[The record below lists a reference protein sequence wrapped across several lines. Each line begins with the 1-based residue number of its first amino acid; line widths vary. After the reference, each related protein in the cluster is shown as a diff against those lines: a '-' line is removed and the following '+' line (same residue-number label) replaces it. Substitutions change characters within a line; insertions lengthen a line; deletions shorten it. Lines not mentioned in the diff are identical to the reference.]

1 MKQAILY
8 GAGDL
13 RIEERS
19 LDPANLTDNQMYVQT
34 LITALSTGTD
44 LGNYMGRSRDIPDA
58 PDYPRAVGYSNVGV
72 VSKVGYQVKEFR
84 VGERVFSLKPH
95 QSAYIAEQ
103 SELMVSV
110 PESVSSEEASLAY
123 LTQLGLAAL
132 RQARYEAGEN
142 IAVVGLGV
150 IGLCVCGLARAAGAK
165 VAAIANSAVRA
176 EAAERVGAHAAFLA
190 DQLRPEDLRGPFG
203 EVGAD
208 IVVLTANSWDA
219 YRLSV
224 EIARR
229 RGRIAILG
237 FPGRAQPQS
246 TFNPLDPKWFY
257 GKQLD
262 LLGAVAAPFLE
273 CLPGDLR
280 FNVRRNLEYIFGLM
294 ALGGLS
300 LKPIISHR
308 LPWHRMPEA
317 YDLARQHAKGLT
329 AAVFDWSA

>member
-1 MKQAILY
+1 MKQVILY

-19 LDPANLTDNQMYVQT
+19 LDPAKLSDNQVYVQT

-72 VSKVGYQVKEFR
+72 VSKAGSQVKRLR

-123 LTQLGLAAL
+123 FTQLGLAAL

-150 IGLCVCGLARAAGAK
+150 IGLCVCGLARALGAN
-165 VAAIANSAVRA
+165 VAAIANSSVRA
-176 EAAERVGAHAAFLA
+176 EAAERVGAHTALLA
-190 DQLRPEDLRGPFG
+190 EQLRPEDLRGPFG

-208 IVVLTANSWDA
+208 IVVLTANTWDA
-219 YRLSV
+219 YRLAV

-237 FPGRAQPQS
+237 FPGRAQPPP
-246 TFNPLDPKWFY
+246 TFNPFDPQWFY
-257 GKQLD
+257 GKQLE
-262 LLGAVAAPFLE
+262 LIGAGGAPLLE
-273 CLPGDLR
+273 CSPEEVR
-280 FNVRRNLEYIFGLM
+280 FNARRNLEYILSLM
-294 ALGGLS
+294 ARGALS
-300 LKPIISHR
+300 LNPVISHR
-308 LPWHRMPEA
+308 FPWHRMQEA
-317 YDLARQHAKGLT
+317 YDLAHQHSKALT